1 MKRKSLLFLITL
13 LICLCCSLPALALD
27 IDAEAYM
34 LVDMKTGQVI
44 TGQNADE
51 IKYPASITKVM
62 TAYLVLTHVDDLSKE
77 VTSPKNFKNVG
88 ESSAGILPNETH
100 TYMEL
105 LYALLIRSAN
115 DAAQVLAID
124 VAGSEK
130 KFVELMNETA
140 KQLGMKNTHFTNPH
154 GLHNEEHYTTA
165 SDLIILAQ
173 AALKIDTF
181 RDIVSKDKI
190 ALLWNG
196 KKITFTSTNKLYGN
210 YEGVKGI
217 KTGTT
222 TPAGACLLA
231 LCERD
236 GVEMLAVMLKAKE
249 LYEDM
254 PKLLDYGF
262 DNFRHEVVFEGGELI
277 ANLPVIDGKL
287 DNVDIFVKGS
297 VEVLL
302 HKDME
307 TAVYTVDLPPALT
320 APVQKGDVV
329 GTLTVKDSF
338 HNEFELDLI
347 AGETIELH
355 TFSLIFRQVF
365 ECILGIFSRTPAA
378 AILN

>member
-13 LICLCCSLPALALD
+13 LICFCCSWTVLALD
-27 IDAEAYM
+27 IDAGAYM

-44 TGQNADE
+44 TEYAADE

-62 TAYLVLTHVDDLSKE
+62 TAYLVLTHVDDLSRE

-100 TYMEL
+100 TYMDL

-124 VAGSEK
+124 IAGSEK
-130 KFVELMNETA
+130 EFVALMNETA
-140 KQLGMKNTHFTNPH
+140 RELGMKNTNFVNPH
-154 GLHNEEHYTTA
+154 GLHSEDHYTTA

-173 AALKIDTF
+173 AALKLDTF
-181 RDIVSKDKI
+181 REIVAKDKV

-236 GVEMLAVMLKAKE
+236 GVEMLAVMLKAEE

-254 PKLLDYGF
+254 PELLDFGF

-277 ANLPVIDGKL
+277 ANLPVIDGKT

-302 HKDME
+302 HKD
-307 TAVYTVDLPPALT
+307 AASAFYTVDLPPSLT

-329 GTLTVKDSF
+329 GTLTVEDSF
-338 HNEFELDLI
+338 DNEFELELV
-347 AGETIELH
+347 AGETVELH
-355 TFSLIFRQVF
+355 TFSLIFRRVF